1 MAEKTYY
8 NGIPDIPADAETKVI
23 TEPYKLDPN
32 AKYES
37 DKFLTGEETRR
48 RALVTGSWKLDTGA
62 LQYDL
67 PKPLEVTR
75 SIGVAAEDSARHT
88 LAQFVNE
95 VLTSPGKTA
104 TGTAIGALTWKALT
118 PVAENALAKTIGTRA
133 ASSLLGKIGAGV
145 VGGAAAAGVAGAAGY
160 AFFPT
165 PAGDAIEGSGGSPE
179 MFEYSMKQSHARKA
193 QQTINQATKDF
204 NDKKITQEELDKVT
218 QENQPVIDEFNA
230 VEQKKRQSD
239 VNSVYAKLQNAKNV
253 LEQAKQDLSEGKIT
267 QKEFDDRQEFFDRT
281 VSSHLEY
288 AKQLDYF
295 NDAVKMLEGA
305 PYPTQSIAEDII
317 ASTSEFIQNRDF
329 LREIQNIQKGVDPD
343 NVLNV
348 TASTIGRM
356 VPIIA
361 TSAFTGRFTRLG
373 RKQFFKSLVNDPEFK
388 TVVFRPVK
396 SAKQAAAAAEKAG
409 LIGTYMQELGDIAW
423 EEKQKYIEETGDVD
437 LINYVPS
444 DDLSKYAYSAAAAQI
459 EFMGGVEPLFAGG
472 LRRALRTGGV
482 RTALKAGALTG
493 AEEIAEE
500 MEQGFSRFLTQKMS
514 GTTDKTWGEGLK
526 EILISMAYAGPIGFG
541 FGSAV
546 HAYGRRQLIKGLTEY
561 GLSPETA
568 AKVADNMIDQVETAN
583 NPQLETVRDNLRSK
597 IAVLYEDKD
606 LSEAEK
612 EDAIETQTDLEMSWL
627 VTEAAEKGYAPEES
641 PLLQGVVNEIG
652 YFRTGIPEQIT
663 DDVARLNNEI
673 ADLRQQLRD
682 ENAKEQKDF
691 NKIEE
696 LESKIEQ
703 FYAKLPQD
711 IANIVETDRVKVR
724 QMLSEQSERAMDISN
739 RRKIASQV
747 RQRALRA
754 MQKQDESE
762 LQQSLRRLQEQTRKE
777 ESETRAEE
785 RKQRTEQRKLRR
797 AIEKMRQNVLKR
809 KERMLA
815 FQEMFA
821 DPDLV
826 YKALRDSGF
835 TDEQI
840 ATMPQDDIVK
850 AVLPYGISPQ
860 ILKQS
865 DLAAENARL
874 DDIYPAYDGE
884 TIEVDGK
891 ERTVY
896 NSNGDRIAKSKEA
909 LTNFWRWFGDS
920 KVVDEQG
927 RPLVVYH
934 GSDVSGIEV
943 FDNQAN
949 QTKQRQIGAEKGYFF
964 TDSKKVAERFRT
976 TEQRKAESKYYAE
989 NTIRE
994 PVTEEK
1000 YDAQGRYLGSVHY
1013 TKTTLPESKN
1023 FGLYPV
1029 YLKAESV
1036 NEYSGEDIGVGEERA
1051 TALESAKQS
1060 GKDGVIIYKADTG
1073 AGIADEYIVF
1083 DSTQIKSVDNRG
1095 TYSADTGNI
1104 LYQHTILSDPTKTYK
1119 VKTERQNA
1127 ESWLKKQDLMMKTA
1141 KEFFGTTTDWRE
1153 AGYIL
1158 PDGSL
1163 LDLSG
1168 ANYGGTHDGTRKLD
1182 HRDIRDAF
1190 ERYEGTKEFPE
1201 GVSMDDFINAGAIRF
1216 GPEAMSFMMAQ
1227 KPTSK
1232 QLAQIDNLL
1241 QKNSEQP
1248 WNKIQEPNIEL
1259 MSDAAEWMNRDY
1271 SYYNSWKPEQA
1282 DIKNIKKLI
1291 NAFYEGEGIT
1301 PAMQNFLQQTKV
1313 SGKGKDFRGFYVPD
1327 YRLIVLSPDADVT
1340 TLTHE
1345 FAHDW
1350 LQQFFR
1356 HYRSGKASESFMKS
1370 WGAVEKALGISP
1382 DAITVPDEASE
1393 AFSRAYE
1400 GWVLNKKDWAK
1411 NIDVD
1416 DENREQLIERF
1427 KRYQEYLTDI
1437 YEDLTNP
1444 YFKNTWGKVGEL
1456 KPELQ
1461 AWFEQV
1467 TMADDVISAK
1477 VASGAIT
1484 PEQAQIRTI
1493 SKNVNDVVQA
1503 AEDNFT
1509 QKEKDEINAVERL
1522 NDTSRYEVPGGN
1534 KNSLQNR
1541 LSGLAR
1547 DIDANNVALGRY
1559 ETHRDMLEVAKA
1571 ADEFVRTRTDEALN
1585 IINGIEP
1592 EKEGLYAS
1600 DLYTALER
1608 VATETNNVD
1617 LAMELINSKVAQ
1629 DLAKEWGQRVA
1640 GFRNFTGDGDFDTIS
1655 QLKSLDNQYKKDY
1668 NEKEKQKVN
1677 TAADEYVTELNNA
1690 DDAQDVDAFLD
1701 SIKCQ

>member
-67 PKPLEVTR
+67 PKPLEVSR

-88 LAQFVNE
+88 IAQFVNE

-193 QQTINQATKDF
+193 QQAINQATKDF

-597 IAVLYEDKD
+597 IEVLYEDKD

-711 IANIVETDRVKVR
+711 ITNIVETDRTKVR

-777 ESETRAEE
+777 ERETRAEE

-809 KERMLA
+809 KERMPA

-896 NSNGDRIAKSKEA
+896 NSNGDRIAKSAEA

-934 GSDVSGIEV
+934 GTKAQ
-943 FDNQAN
+943 FDEFNIN
-949 QTKQRQIGAEKGYFF
+949 SPRTGVDIFGRGFYF
-964 TDSKKVAERFRT
+964 TPYKN
-976 TEQRKAESKYYAE
+976 KAKFYGK
-989 NTIRE
+989 I
-994 PVTEEK
+994 VM
-1000 YDAQGRYLGSVHY
+1000 
-1013 TKTTLPESKN
+1013 
-1023 FGLYPV
+1023 PV
-1029 YLKAESV
+1029 YLSITNPENITELTPDTLNSDTAKLK
-1036 NEYSGEDIGVGEERA
+1036 EE
-1051 TALESAKQS
+1051 
-1060 GKDGVIIYKADTG
+1060 GKNGIIFDRTNDKT
-1073 AGIADEYIVF
+1073 DELLTYVAF
-1083 DSTQIKSVDNRG
+1083 EPNQIKSVDNRG

-1104 LYQHTILSDPTKTYK
+1104 YK
-1119 VKTERQNA
+1119 
-1127 ESWLKKQDLMMKTA
+1127 
-1141 KEFFGTTTDWRE
+1141 
-1153 AGYIL
+1153 
-1158 PDGSL
+1158 
-1163 LDLSG
+1163 
-1168 ANYGGTHDGTRKLD
+1168 
-1182 HRDIRDAF
+1182 
-1190 ERYEGTKEFPE
+1190 
-1201 GVSMDDFINAGAIRF
+1201 
-1216 GPEAMSFMMAQ
+1216 
-1227 KPTSK
+1227 
-1232 QLAQIDNLL
+1232 
-1241 QKNSEQP
+1241 
-1248 WNKIQEPNIEL
+1248 
-1259 MSDAAEWMNRDY
+1259 
-1271 SYYNSWKPEQA
+1271 
-1282 DIKNIKKLI
+1282 
-1291 NAFYEGEGIT
+1291 
-1301 PAMQNFLQQTKV
+1301 QTKV

-1382 DAITVPDEASE
+1382 DAIAVPDEASE
-1393 AFSRAYE
+1393 AFARAYE

-1444 YFKNTWGKVGEL
+1444 YFRETWGKVGEL

-1493 SKNVNDVVQA
+1493 SKNVNDVVQT

-1559 ETHRDMLEVAKA
+1559 DTHRDMLEVAKA

-1608 VATETNNVD
+1608 FATETNNVD

-1640 GFRNFTGDGDFDTIS
+1640 GFRNFTGDGDFDAIS
-1655 QLKSLDNQYKKDY
+1655 QLKALDNQYKKDY
-1668 NEKEKQKVN
+1668 DEKEKQKVN

-1690 DDAQDVDAFLD
+1690 DDAQDVDSFLD

>member
-88 LAQFVNE
+88 IAQFVNE

-627 VTEAAEKGYAPEES
+627 ATEAAEKGYAPEES

-652 YFRTGIPEQIT
+652 YFRTGIPEQIA

-711 IANIVETDRVKVR
+711 IANIVETDRTKVR

-762 LQQSLRRLQEQTRKE
+762 LQQSLRRLQEQARKE
-777 ESETRAEE
+777 ERETRAEE

-809 KERMLA
+809 KERMPA

-821 DPDLV
+821 DSDLV

-840 ATMPQDDIVK
+840 AKMPQDDIVK

-934 GSDVSGIEV
+934 GTSSKFDTFSIDESGKNTGTAIYGQGFYFTTDKEV
-943 FDNQAN
+943 A
-949 QTKQRQIGAEKGYFF
+949 TKWGAKRGEPIVMGVYVKLENPNMVKELEYPKDSKEKGF
-964 TDSKKVAERFRT
+964 
-976 TEQRKAESKYYAE
+976 
-989 NTIRE
+989 
-994 PVTEEK
+994 
-1000 YDAQGRYLGSVHY
+1000 
-1013 TKTTLPESKN
+1013 
-1023 FGLYPV
+1023 
-1029 YLKAESV
+1029 
-1036 NEYSGEDIGVGEERA
+1036 
-1051 TALESAKQS
+1051 
-1060 GKDGVIIYKADTG
+1060 DGVIAKVWG
-1073 AGIADEYIVF
+1073 GNELEIVAF
-1083 DSTQIKSVDNRG
+1083 EPNQIKSVDNRG

-1104 LYQHTILSDPTKTYK
+1104 YK
-1119 VKTERQNA
+1119 
-1127 ESWLKKQDLMMKTA
+1127 
-1141 KEFFGTTTDWRE
+1141 
-1153 AGYIL
+1153 
-1158 PDGSL
+1158 
-1163 LDLSG
+1163 
-1168 ANYGGTHDGTRKLD
+1168 
-1182 HRDIRDAF
+1182 
-1190 ERYEGTKEFPE
+1190 
-1201 GVSMDDFINAGAIRF
+1201 
-1216 GPEAMSFMMAQ
+1216 
-1227 KPTSK
+1227 
-1232 QLAQIDNLL
+1232 
-1241 QKNSEQP
+1241 
-1248 WNKIQEPNIEL
+1248 
-1259 MSDAAEWMNRDY
+1259 
-1271 SYYNSWKPEQA
+1271 
-1282 DIKNIKKLI
+1282 
-1291 NAFYEGEGIT
+1291 
-1301 PAMQNFLQQTKV
+1301 QTKV

-1393 AFSRAYE
+1393 AFARAYE

-1444 YFKNTWGKVGEL
+1444 YFRETWGKVGEL

-1559 ETHRDMLEVAKA
+1559 DTHRDMLEVAKA

-1608 VATETNNVD
+1608 FATETNNVD

>member
-67 PKPLEVTR
+67 PKPLEVSR

-88 LAQFVNE
+88 IAQFVNE

-179 MFEYSMKQSHARKA
+179 MFEYSMKQSRARKA

-239 VNSVYAKLQNAKNV
+239 VNSVYDKLQNAKNV

-267 QKEFDDRQEFFDRT
+267 QKEFDGRQEFFDRT

-396 SAKQAAAAAEKAG
+396 SAKQASAAAEKAG

-711 IANIVETDRVKVR
+711 IANIVETDRTKVR

-777 ESETRAEE
+777 ERETRAEE

-809 KERMLA
+809 KERMPA

-884 TIEVDGK
+884 TIVVDGV

-934 GSDVSGIEV
+934 GTDAE
-943 FDNQAN
+943 FDTFDM
-949 QTKQRQIGAEKGYFF
+949 TKGRSTMDIQGAFFSPWELDSKGY
-964 TDSKKVAERFRT
+964 
-976 TEQRKAESKYYAE
+976 
-989 NTIRE
+989 
-994 PVTEEK
+994 
-1000 YDAQGRYLGSVHY
+1000 GSNVRA
-1013 TKTTLPESKN
+1013 
-1023 FGLYPV
+1023 F
-1029 YLKAESV
+1029 YLKIEKPADSTT
-1036 NEYSGEDIGVGEERA
+1036 G
-1051 TALESAKQS
+1051 
-1060 GKDGVIIYKADTG
+1060 YKELNKYKGQTG
-1073 AGIADEYIVF
+1073 AGTMAREDLIAKGYDGVNNDNEEYIVF
-1083 DSTQIKSVDNRG
+1083 KPENIKSVDNRG

-1232 QLAQIDNLL
+1232 QLTQIDNLL

-1393 AFSRAYE
+1393 AFARAYE

-1416 DENREQLIERF
+1416 DKNREQLVERF

-1444 YFKNTWGKVGEL
+1444 YFRETWGKVGEL

-1559 ETHRDMLEVAKA
+1559 DTHRDMLEVAKA

-1608 VATETNNVD
+1608 FATETNNVD

-1640 GFRNFTGDGDFDTIS
+1640 GFRNFTGDGDFDAIS
-1655 QLKSLDNQYKKDY
+1655 QLKALDNQYKKDY
-1668 NEKEKQKVN
+1668 DEKEKQKVN

>member
-67 PKPLEVTR
+67 PKPLEISR

-165 PAGDAIEGSGGSPE
+165 PAGDAIEGSGGNPE

-193 QQTINQATKDF
+193 QQAINQATKDF

-218 QENQPVIDEFNA
+218 QENQLVIDEFNA

-253 LEQAKQDLSEGKIT
+253 LEQAKQNLSEGKIT

-652 YFRTGIPEQIT
+652 YFRTGIPEQIA

-711 IANIVETDRVKVR
+711 ISNIVETDRVKVR

-777 ESETRAEE
+777 ERETRAEE

-809 KERMLA
+809 KERMPA

-840 ATMPQDDIVK
+840 ATMPQDDIIK

-874 DDIYPAYDGE
+874 DDIYPAYEGLE
-884 TIEVDGK
+884 
-891 ERTVY
+891 
-896 NSNGDRIAKSKEA
+896 
-909 LTNFWRWFGDS
+909 
-920 KVVDEQG
+920 
-927 RPLVVYH
+927 P
-934 GSDVSGIEV
+934 
-943 FDNQAN
+943 
-949 QTKQRQIGAEKGYFF
+949 QTR
-964 TDSKKVAERFRT
+964 
-976 TEQRKAESKYYAE
+976 
-989 NTIRE
+989 
-994 PVTEEK
+994 
-1000 YDAQGRYLGSVHY
+1000 
-1013 TKTTLPESKN
+1013 
-1023 FGLYPV
+1023 
-1029 YLKAESV
+1029 
-1036 NEYSGEDIGVGEERA
+1036 
-1051 TALESAKQS
+1051 
-1060 GKDGVIIYKADTG
+1060 
-1073 AGIADEYIVF
+1073 
-1083 DSTQIKSVDNRG
+1083 
-1095 TYSADTGNI
+1095 
-1104 LYQHTILSDPTKTYK
+1104 
-1119 VKTERQNA
+1119 
-1127 ESWLKKQDLMMKTA
+1127 
-1141 KEFFGTTTDWRE
+1141 
-1153 AGYIL
+1153 
-1158 PDGSL
+1158 
-1163 LDLSG
+1163 
-1168 ANYGGTHDGTRKLD
+1168 
-1182 HRDIRDAF
+1182 
-1190 ERYEGTKEFPE
+1190 
-1201 GVSMDDFINAGAIRF
+1201 
-1216 GPEAMSFMMAQ
+1216 
-1227 KPTSK
+1227 
-1232 QLAQIDNLL
+1232 
-1241 QKNSEQP
+1241 
-1248 WNKIQEPNIEL
+1248 
-1259 MSDAAEWMNRDY
+1259 
-1271 SYYNSWKPEQA
+1271 
-1282 DIKNIKKLI
+1282 
-1291 NAFYEGEGIT
+1291 
-1301 PAMQNFLQQTKV
+1301 V

-1393 AFSRAYE
+1393 AFARAYE

-1444 YFKNTWGKVGEL
+1444 YFRETWGKVGEL

-1559 ETHRDMLEVAKA
+1559 DTHRDMLEVAKA

-1608 VATETNNVD
+1608 FATETNNVD

-1640 GFRNFTGDGDFDTIS
+1640 GFRNFTGDGDFDAIS
-1655 QLKSLDNQYKKDY
+1655 QLKALDNQYKKDY
-1668 NEKEKQKVN
+1668 DEKEKQKVN

-1690 DDAQDVDAFLD
+1690 DDAQDVVAFLD

>member
-67 PKPLEVTR
+67 PKPLEISR

-88 LAQFVNE
+88 IAQFVNE

-133 ASSLLGKIGAGV
+133 ASSLLGKIGAGI

-193 QQTINQATKDF
+193 QQAINQATKDF

-711 IANIVETDRVKVR
+711 IANIVETDRTKVR

-777 ESETRAEE
+777 ERETRAEE

-809 KERMLA
+809 KERMPA

-840 ATMPQDDIVK
+840 ATMPQDDIVR

-891 ERTVY
+891 KRTVY
-896 NSNGDRIAKSKEA
+896 NSKGKRIAKSAEA

-934 GSDVSGIEV
+934 GALGHTNLTEISPEYGFNVKAVYTSDNKNISTHYAQSSYIKRDIADTKNKIEDAKTV
-943 FDNQAN
+943 EDINKILN
-949 QTKQRQIGAEKGYFF
+949 RYGKSAEVVESF
-964 TDSKKVAERFRT
+964 TDKNGVYYRLETGLSSETLGYKISDTEYQIPNGRKTDLLEKLKKYATRIAE
-976 TEQRKAESKYYAE
+976 ESEVSDLYPLYMSLQ
-989 NTIRE
+989 N
-994 PVTEEK
+994 PLVV
-1000 YDAQGRYLGSVHY
+1000 DANKKSFWKIDFEG
-1013 TKTTLPESKN
+1013 KTTNTETIVEAAK
-1023 FGLYPV
+1023 
-1029 YLKAESV
+1029 
-1036 NEYSGEDIGVGEERA
+1036 ERNY
-1051 TALESAKQS
+1051 
-1060 GKDGVIIYKADTG
+1060 DGVIVKNVYETDYENVLG
-1073 AGIADEYIVF
+1073 NDYIAF
-1083 DSTQIKSVDNRG
+1083 KSTQIKSVDNRG
-1095 TYSADTGNI
+1095 TYSDKTGNI
-1104 LYQHTILSDPTKTYK
+1104 YK
-1119 VKTERQNA
+1119 
-1127 ESWLKKQDLMMKTA
+1127 
-1141 KEFFGTTTDWRE
+1141 
-1153 AGYIL
+1153 
-1158 PDGSL
+1158 
-1163 LDLSG
+1163 
-1168 ANYGGTHDGTRKLD
+1168 
-1182 HRDIRDAF
+1182 
-1190 ERYEGTKEFPE
+1190 
-1201 GVSMDDFINAGAIRF
+1201 
-1216 GPEAMSFMMAQ
+1216 
-1227 KPTSK
+1227 
-1232 QLAQIDNLL
+1232 
-1241 QKNSEQP
+1241 
-1248 WNKIQEPNIEL
+1248 
-1259 MSDAAEWMNRDY
+1259 
-1271 SYYNSWKPEQA
+1271 
-1282 DIKNIKKLI
+1282 
-1291 NAFYEGEGIT
+1291 
-1301 PAMQNFLQQTKV
+1301 QTKV

-1393 AFSRAYE
+1393 AFARAYE

-1559 ETHRDMLEVAKA
+1559 DTHRDMLEVAKA

-1608 VATETNNVD
+1608 FATETNNVD

-1655 QLKSLDNQYKKDY
+1655 QLKALDNQYKKDY

>member
-218 QENQPVIDEFNA
+218 QENQPVIDDFNA

-396 SAKQAAAAAEKAG
+396 SAKQAAAVAEKAG

-711 IANIVETDRVKVR
+711 IANIVETDRTKVR

-777 ESETRAEE
+777 ERETRAEE

-809 KERMLA
+809 KERMPA

-821 DPDLV
+821 DSDLV

-840 ATMPQDDIVK
+840 AKMPQDDIVK

-865 DLAAENARL
+865 DLATENARL
-874 DDIYPAYDGE
+874 DDMYPAYEGE

-891 ERTVY
+891 KRTVY
-896 NSNGDRIAKSKEA
+896 NSNGDRIAKSAEA

-920 KVVDEQG
+920 VIKDKQG

-934 GSDVSGIEV
+934 GTKAQ
-943 FDNQAN
+943 FDTFAKIQ
-949 QTKQRQIGAEKGYFF
+949 
-964 TDSKKVAERFRT
+964 VAENGWGYYFT
-976 TEQRKAESKYYAE
+976 TDPTEARSYG
-989 NTIRE
+989 E
-994 PVTEEK
+994 PM
-1000 YDAQGRYLGSVHY
+1000 S
-1013 TKTTLPESKN
+1013 
-1023 FGLYPV
+1023 V
-1029 YLKAESV
+1029 YLKLNNPVISTGQFNEKVSDSQIDDIV
-1036 NEYSGEDIGVGEERA
+1036 NAFIEKFITTQENKKMALDLAKTLKTYPQ
-1051 TALESAKQS
+1051 TALVDRLDGLLDLAMMSDTELS
-1060 GKDGVIIYKADTG
+1060 KDEMELEVRKLTTDITG
-1073 AGIADEYIVF
+1073 I
-1083 DSTQIKSVDNRG
+1083 DSYMYYMDGHENYVAWQPTQIKSVDNRG

-1104 LYQHTILSDPTKTYK
+1104 YK
-1119 VKTERQNA
+1119 
-1127 ESWLKKQDLMMKTA
+1127 
-1141 KEFFGTTTDWRE
+1141 
-1153 AGYIL
+1153 
-1158 PDGSL
+1158 
-1163 LDLSG
+1163 
-1168 ANYGGTHDGTRKLD
+1168 
-1182 HRDIRDAF
+1182 
-1190 ERYEGTKEFPE
+1190 
-1201 GVSMDDFINAGAIRF
+1201 
-1216 GPEAMSFMMAQ
+1216 
-1227 KPTSK
+1227 
-1232 QLAQIDNLL
+1232 
-1241 QKNSEQP
+1241 
-1248 WNKIQEPNIEL
+1248 
-1259 MSDAAEWMNRDY
+1259 
-1271 SYYNSWKPEQA
+1271 
-1282 DIKNIKKLI
+1282 
-1291 NAFYEGEGIT
+1291 
-1301 PAMQNFLQQTKV
+1301 QTKV

-1393 AFSRAYE
+1393 AFARAYE

-1559 ETHRDMLEVAKA
+1559 DTHRDMLEVAKA

-1608 VATETNNVD
+1608 FATETNNVD

-1640 GFRNFTGDGDFDTIS
+1640 GFRNFTGDGDFDAIS
-1655 QLKSLDNQYKKDY
+1655 QLKALDNQYKKDY
-1668 NEKEKQKVN
+1668 DEKEKQKVN

>member
-67 PKPLEVTR
+67 PKPLEISR

-145 VGGAAAAGVAGAAGY
+145 VGGAAAAGVAGAAVY

-165 PAGDAIEGSGGSPE
+165 PAGDAIEGSGGNPE
-179 MFEYSMKQSHARKA
+179 MFKYSMKQSHARKA
-193 QQTINQATKDF
+193 QQAINQATKDF

-597 IAVLYEDKD
+597 IAILYEDKD

-711 IANIVETDRVKVR
+711 ITNIVETDRTKVR

-777 ESETRAEE
+777 ERETRAEE

-809 KERMLA
+809 KERMPA

-821 DPDLV
+821 DSDLV

-884 TIEVDGK
+884 TIKVDGK

-934 GSDVSGIEV
+934 GTKAQFEEFAGEKIGQSGTSEGVGFYFTTDENIAKGFGDVMS
-943 FDNQAN
+943 
-949 QTKQRQIGAEKGYFF
+949 
-964 TDSKKVAERFRT
+964 
-976 TEQRKAESKYYAE
+976 
-989 NTIRE
+989 
-994 PVTEEK
+994 
-1000 YDAQGRYLGSVHY
+1000 
-1013 TKTTLPESKN
+1013 
-1023 FGLYPV
+1023 V
-1029 YLKAESV
+1029 YLKLEKPIYAYSQVFLAEDYDGDLDIMEANAEMIKEASMRVLDDLKAKGYEFYDETTAQMADIYTETDYDSLV
-1036 NEYSGEDIGVGEERA
+1036 NTIELYI
-1051 TALESAKQS
+1051 
-1060 GKDGVIIYKADTG
+1060 KDGIKAEDYDENQLYNDIREAVIK
-1073 AGIADEYIVF
+1073 EFKF
-1083 DSTQIKSVDNRG
+1083 DGFKTKGYGSSNATVYVALLPTQIKSVDNRG

-1104 LYQHTILSDPTKTYK
+1104 YK
-1119 VKTERQNA
+1119 
-1127 ESWLKKQDLMMKTA
+1127 
-1141 KEFFGTTTDWRE
+1141 
-1153 AGYIL
+1153 
-1158 PDGSL
+1158 
-1163 LDLSG
+1163 
-1168 ANYGGTHDGTRKLD
+1168 
-1182 HRDIRDAF
+1182 
-1190 ERYEGTKEFPE
+1190 
-1201 GVSMDDFINAGAIRF
+1201 
-1216 GPEAMSFMMAQ
+1216 
-1227 KPTSK
+1227 
-1232 QLAQIDNLL
+1232 
-1241 QKNSEQP
+1241 
-1248 WNKIQEPNIEL
+1248 
-1259 MSDAAEWMNRDY
+1259 
-1271 SYYNSWKPEQA
+1271 
-1282 DIKNIKKLI
+1282 
-1291 NAFYEGEGIT
+1291 
-1301 PAMQNFLQQTKV
+1301 QTKV

-1393 AFSRAYE
+1393 AFARAYE

-1444 YFKNTWGKVGEL
+1444 YFRETWGKVGEL

-1559 ETHRDMLEVAKA
+1559 DTHRDMLEVAKA

-1608 VATETNNVD
+1608 FATETNNVD

-1640 GFRNFTGDGDFDTIS
+1640 GFRNFTGDGDFDAIS
-1655 QLKSLDNQYKKDY
+1655 QLKALDNQYKKDY
-1668 NEKEKQKVN
+1668 DEKEKQKVN
-1677 TAADEYVTELNNA
+1677 TAADEYVTELNNV

>member
-67 PKPLEVTR
+67 PKPLEISR

-133 ASSLLGKIGAGV
+133 ASSLLGKIGTGV

-179 MFEYSMKQSHARKA
+179 MFKYSMKQSHARKA
-193 QQTINQATKDF
+193 QQAINQATKDF

-711 IANIVETDRVKVR
+711 IANIVETDRTKVR

-777 ESETRAEE
+777 ERETRAEE
-785 RKQRTEQRKLRR
+785 RKQRTEQRKLRG

-809 KERMLA
+809 KERMPA

-860 ILKQS
+860 ILK
-865 DLAAENARL
+865 
-874 DDIYPAYDGE
+874 
-884 TIEVDGK
+884 
-891 ERTVY
+891 
-896 NSNGDRIAKSKEA
+896 
-909 LTNFWRWFGDS
+909 
-920 KVVDEQG
+920 
-927 RPLVVYH
+927 
-934 GSDVSGIEV
+934 
-943 FDNQAN
+943 
-949 QTKQRQIGAEKGYFF
+949 
-964 TDSKKVAERFRT
+964 
-976 TEQRKAESKYYAE
+976 
-989 NTIRE
+989 
-994 PVTEEK
+994 
-1000 YDAQGRYLGSVHY
+1000 
-1013 TKTTLPESKN
+1013 
-1023 FGLYPV
+1023 
-1029 YLKAESV
+1029 
-1036 NEYSGEDIGVGEERA
+1036 
-1051 TALESAKQS
+1051 
-1060 GKDGVIIYKADTG
+1060 
-1073 AGIADEYIVF
+1073 
-1083 DSTQIKSVDNRG
+1083 
-1095 TYSADTGNI
+1095 
-1104 LYQHTILSDPTKTYK
+1104 
-1119 VKTERQNA
+1119 
-1127 ESWLKKQDLMMKTA
+1127 
-1141 KEFFGTTTDWRE
+1141 
-1153 AGYIL
+1153 
-1158 PDGSL
+1158 
-1163 LDLSG
+1163 
-1168 ANYGGTHDGTRKLD
+1168 
-1182 HRDIRDAF
+1182 
-1190 ERYEGTKEFPE
+1190 
-1201 GVSMDDFINAGAIRF
+1201 
-1216 GPEAMSFMMAQ
+1216 
-1227 KPTSK
+1227 
-1232 QLAQIDNLL
+1232 
-1241 QKNSEQP
+1241 
-1248 WNKIQEPNIEL
+1248 
-1259 MSDAAEWMNRDY
+1259 
-1271 SYYNSWKPEQA
+1271 
-1282 DIKNIKKLI
+1282 
-1291 NAFYEGEGIT
+1291 
-1301 PAMQNFLQQTKV
+1301 QTKV

-1393 AFSRAYE
+1393 AFARAYE

-1444 YFKNTWGKVGEL
+1444 YFRETWGKVGEL

-1559 ETHRDMLEVAKA
+1559 DTHRDMLEVAKA

-1608 VATETNNVD
+1608 FATETNNVD

-1655 QLKSLDNQYKKDY
+1655 QLKALDNQYKKDY
-1668 NEKEKQKVN
+1668 DEKEKQKVN

>member
-165 PAGDAIEGSGGSPE
+165 PAGDAIEGSGGNPE

-218 QENQPVIDEFNA
+218 QENQPIIDEFNA

-253 LEQAKQDLSEGKIT
+253 LEQAKQNLSEGKIT

-652 YFRTGIPEQIT
+652 YFRTGIPEQIA

-711 IANIVETDRVKVR
+711 IANIVETDRAKVR

-777 ESETRAEE
+777 ESEARAEE

-809 KERMLA
+809 KERMPA

-850 AVLPYGISPQ
+850 AVLPYGISQQ

-934 GSDVSGIEV
+934 GTPSGD
-943 FDNQAN
+943 FDTFYEDSYFTADKEYAN
-949 QTKQRQIGAEKGYFF
+949 SYQHPSMSATWTGKKTTAPKTFAVYLQINNPF
-964 TDSKKVAERFRT
+964 TT
-976 TEQRKAESKYYAE
+976 TEKTAKDIFEKEYTASYAPVLAEDGNVDWTEAQDLIPFIKEQHPEYDGILLSEGGERGISYVPF
-989 NTIRE
+989 E
-994 PVTEEK
+994 P
-1000 YDAQGRYLGSVHY
+1000 
-1013 TKTTLPESKN
+1013 N
-1023 FGLYPV
+1023 
-1029 YLKAESV
+1029 
-1036 NEYSGEDIGVGEERA
+1036 
-1051 TALESAKQS
+1051 
-1060 GKDGVIIYKADTG
+1060 
-1073 AGIADEYIVF
+1073 
-1083 DSTQIKSVDNRG
+1083 QIKSVDNRG
-1095 TYSADTGNI
+1095 TYSSDTGNI
-1104 LYQHTILSDPTKTYK
+1104 YK
-1119 VKTERQNA
+1119 
-1127 ESWLKKQDLMMKTA
+1127 
-1141 KEFFGTTTDWRE
+1141 
-1153 AGYIL
+1153 
-1158 PDGSL
+1158 
-1163 LDLSG
+1163 
-1168 ANYGGTHDGTRKLD
+1168 
-1182 HRDIRDAF
+1182 
-1190 ERYEGTKEFPE
+1190 
-1201 GVSMDDFINAGAIRF
+1201 
-1216 GPEAMSFMMAQ
+1216 
-1227 KPTSK
+1227 
-1232 QLAQIDNLL
+1232 
-1241 QKNSEQP
+1241 
-1248 WNKIQEPNIEL
+1248 
-1259 MSDAAEWMNRDY
+1259 
-1271 SYYNSWKPEQA
+1271 
-1282 DIKNIKKLI
+1282 
-1291 NAFYEGEGIT
+1291 
-1301 PAMQNFLQQTKV
+1301 QTKV

-1393 AFSRAYE
+1393 AFARAYE

-1444 YFKNTWGKVGEL
+1444 YFRETWGKVGEL

-1559 ETHRDMLEVAKA
+1559 DTHRDMLEVAKA

-1608 VATETNNVD
+1608 FATETNNVD

-1640 GFRNFTGDGDFDTIS
+1640 GFRNFTGDGDFDAIS
-1655 QLKSLDNQYKKDY
+1655 QLKALDNQYKKDY
-1668 NEKEKQKVN
+1668 DEKEKQKVN

>member
-204 NDKKITQEELDKVT
+204 NEKKITQEELDKVT

-253 LEQAKQDLSEGKIT
+253 LEQAKQNLSEGKIT

-777 ESETRAEE
+777 ESEARAEE

-809 KERMLA
+809 KERMPA

-840 ATMPQDDIVK
+840 ATMPQDDIIK

-934 GSDVSGIEV
+934 GTSSKFDTFKIGEHGGTYGTGI
-943 FDNQAN
+943 
-949 QTKQRQIGAEKGYFF
+949 YF
-964 TDSKKVAERFRT
+964 
-976 TEQRKAESKYYAE
+976 
-989 NTIRE
+989 
-994 PVTEEK
+994 
-1000 YDAQGRYLGSVHY
+1000 GR
-1013 TKTTLPESKN
+1013 KTTADRY
-1023 FGLYPV
+1023 GIYQMPV
-1029 YLKAESV
+1029 YLKIENPFIVEGNNYRELAPKA
-1036 NEYSGEDIGVGEERA
+1036 NKAYQEYIKKDTNVDEDWLIYDDDIINWYLKDQGF
-1051 TALESAKQS
+1051 
-1060 GKDGVIIYKADTG
+1060 DGVVDSKYIAKG
-1073 AGIADEYIVF
+1073 ANEFVAFEPN
-1083 DSTQIKSVDNRG
+1083 QIKSVDNRG

-1104 LYQHTILSDPTKTYK
+1104 YK
-1119 VKTERQNA
+1119 
-1127 ESWLKKQDLMMKTA
+1127 
-1141 KEFFGTTTDWRE
+1141 
-1153 AGYIL
+1153 
-1158 PDGSL
+1158 
-1163 LDLSG
+1163 
-1168 ANYGGTHDGTRKLD
+1168 
-1182 HRDIRDAF
+1182 
-1190 ERYEGTKEFPE
+1190 
-1201 GVSMDDFINAGAIRF
+1201 
-1216 GPEAMSFMMAQ
+1216 
-1227 KPTSK
+1227 
-1232 QLAQIDNLL
+1232 
-1241 QKNSEQP
+1241 
-1248 WNKIQEPNIEL
+1248 
-1259 MSDAAEWMNRDY
+1259 
-1271 SYYNSWKPEQA
+1271 
-1282 DIKNIKKLI
+1282 
-1291 NAFYEGEGIT
+1291 
-1301 PAMQNFLQQTKV
+1301 QTKV

-1393 AFSRAYE
+1393 AFARAYE

-1444 YFKNTWGKVGEL
+1444 YFRETWGKVGEL

-1559 ETHRDMLEVAKA
+1559 DTHRDMLEVAKA

-1608 VATETNNVD
+1608 FATETNNVD

-1640 GFRNFTGDGDFDTIS
+1640 GFRNFTGDGDFDAIS
-1655 QLKSLDNQYKKDY
+1655 QLKALDNQYKKDY
-1668 NEKEKQKVN
+1668 DEKEKQKVN